1 MYNVVFQNNL
11 RILGPKFSHPSYI
24 FLSDTH
30 LGPKVVIPAS
40 QTMTS

>member
-1 MYNVVFQNNL
+1 MYNVVLQNNL
-11 RILGPKFSHPSYI
+11 RILGPKFSHPDK
-24 FLSDTH
+24 SDTH